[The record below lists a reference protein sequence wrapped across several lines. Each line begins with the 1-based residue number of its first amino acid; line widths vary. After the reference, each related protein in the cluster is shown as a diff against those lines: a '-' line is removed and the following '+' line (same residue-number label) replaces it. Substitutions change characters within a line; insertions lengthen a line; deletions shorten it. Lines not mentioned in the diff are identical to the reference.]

1 MILQHI
7 VAKSSAIS
15 FTRRAARYT
24 SQRGKRLEIG
34 DFLPSESA
42 CEERPWKSPSPRAD
56 FLKLAGVRVARGSGA
71 FVLKDL
77 LPGYASQCAWVVA
90 RLPVHVVTLLKFS
103 ELARGVQS
111 PHKDENPSPDMK
123 QVGRVQFACGQMDD
137 DPLQQRIP
145 RVEKTRPTIC
155 SGVAKRTKGPTST
168 SACIV
173 AMPISVKPTRSMIA

>member
-1 MILQHI
+1 M
-7 VAKSSAIS
+7 
-15 FTRRAARYT
+15 TRRSSPPRNLCHV
-24 SQRGKRLEIG
+24 QRVRCIPNNILHKESGTIYFTKGGSVEIG

-77 LPGYASQCAWVVA
+77 LPRYASQCAWVVA
-90 RLPVHVVTLLKFS
+90 RLPVHVVTLLKSS

-137 DPLQQRIP
+137 DPLQQRTAHIP
-145 RVEKTRPTIC
+145 AEERGEE
-155 SGVAKRTKGPTST
+155 
-168 SACIV
+168 
-173 AMPISVKPTRSMIA
+173 